1 MYLHYI
7 YWKSGTLFCAIC
19 QDIWWKHKVLGFIAV
34 RVRVAHLFIC
44 LCVVFRF
51 VIVSCFFVFNS
62 VFCFCLLRSVS
73 CVQCCP
79 WLKNKPFCIAPSVFF
94 LKFIYWSYL
103 YLFLDTGVQH
113 DLHIEWSSCRLT
125 ITVVNSGWETAT
137 SSEEPVVISC
147 FIAMCV
153 AQY

>member
-94 LKFIYWSYL
+94 SKIYLLILSISIFGYWCPTRSPYWMIIVSL
-103 YLFLDTGVQH
+103 NNY
-113 DLHIEWSSCRLT
+113 SC
-125 ITVVNSGWETAT
+125 
-137 SSEEPVVISC
+137 
-147 FIAMCV
+147 
-153 AQY
+153 Q